1 MTSLAAIGACFGRV
15 ASATCTMG
23 AATGCASEATIG
35 LFGSLLVESGAA
47 TALALKASGRA
58 IAATAERTVVR
69 SMRGP
74 PVGWTVRACALR
86 RFHRAP
92 IDYEPATIP
101 VRLVLAGLSL
111 GGYPGSQPDIADN
124 ARDADSRVNTFDHN
138 P

>member
-1 MTSLAAIGACFGRV
+1 LAGQ
-15 ASATCTMG
+15 
-23 AATGCASEATIG
+23 CA
-35 LFGSLLVESGAA
+35 
-47 TALALKASGRA
+47 R
-58 IAATAERTVVR
+58 VR
-69 SMRGP
+69 S
-74 PVGWTVRACALR
+74 A

-111 GGYPGSQPDIADN
+111 DGYPGSQPDIADS